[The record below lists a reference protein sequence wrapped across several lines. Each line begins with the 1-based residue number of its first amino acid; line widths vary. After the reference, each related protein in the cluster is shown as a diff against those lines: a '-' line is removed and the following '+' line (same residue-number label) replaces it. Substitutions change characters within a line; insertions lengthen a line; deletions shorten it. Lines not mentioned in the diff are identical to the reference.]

1 MKSTP
6 NAMNRVMDALDVET
20 FVACS
25 SEDEAKRI
33 VRDLMSGMGMPECDV
48 VFVEM
53 AGPGARIR
61 ARCYVHRSGDSYGWL
76 GV

>member
-1 MKSTP
+1 MKSTSKV
-6 NAMNRVMDALDVET
+6 MDRVIDALDVET

-33 VRDLMSGMGMPECDV
+33 AREMMAGMGMPECDV

-53 AGPGARIR
+53 AGSGARIR
-61 ARCYVHRSGDSYGWL
+61 ARCYIHRSGDSYGWL